1 MSVTGGGYRVFE
13 EFNEQLAAVKERM
26 RQRDKWTA
34 MLNRYRE
41 DLRAAEAT
49 LAEADRHLKDE
60 EEQMAKLQ
68 GLTLSHLFYAL
79 LGKQSDKVEETQQ
92 ALLAAKLRYETAAK
106 NVHFLQQDIADL
118 EQRLAA
124 LGDVDAQYN
133 EVLQRKEQAMLSM
146 NTPEAVKISELS
158 HHEADIRVKL
168 KEVDEA
174 IAAAEPALS
183 TLNDCLESLDEAKGW
198 GTWDML
204 GGGMIS
210 TAIKRNHMDTAQELA
225 YEAQQ
230 HLRRFQ
236 RELED
241 LHIHLEVQIS
251 SDGFLRF
258 ADYFFDNLIVDWLV
272 QNELKESYEQVSA
285 QRDAVDSLKERLV
298 QERDALA
305 ARLQTVAEE
314 RCRMIERAGGSK
326 TD

>member
-1 MSVTGGGYRVFE
+1 VFE
-13 EFNEQLAAVKERM
+13 EYNEQLAAVKEKL

-34 MLNRYRE
+34 MLRRYRE
-41 DLRAAEAT
+41 DLQTAEAT
-49 LAEADRHLKDE
+49 LEEADRYLREE
-60 EEQMAKLQ
+60 EEQLAKLQ
-68 GLTLSHLFYAL
+68 GLTLSHLFYSL
-79 LGKQSDKVEETQQ
+79 LGKQSDKVEATQQ
-92 ALLAAKLRYETAAK
+92 ALLAAKLRYETAAR

-133 EVLQRKEQAMLSM
+133 EVLQRKEQALLST
-146 NTPEAVKISELS
+146 NAPDAAKISELS
-158 HHEADIRVKL
+158 HDEAGIRVKL

-174 IAAAEPALS
+174 LAAAEPALS
-183 TLNDCLESLDEAKGW
+183 TLNACLESLDKARGW

-210 TAIKRNHMDTAQELA
+210 TAMKRNHMDTAQELV

-241 LHIHLEVQIS
+241 LHIHLDVQIS
-251 SDGFLRF
+251 SDAFLRF
-258 ADYFFDNLIVDWLV
+258 ADYFFDNLIVDWMV
-272 QNELKESYEQVSA
+272 QNELKESYDQVCA

-298 QERDALA
+298 QERDDLA
-305 ARLQTVAEE
+305 ARLHTVVEE
-314 RCRMIERAGGSK
+314 RRRMIERAGGSQPS
-326 TD
+326 

>member
-1 MSVTGGGYRVFE
+1 VFE
-13 EFNEQLAAVKERM
+13 EYNEQLAAVKEKL

-34 MLNRYRE
+34 MLRRYRE
-41 DLRAAEAT
+41 DLQTAEAT
-49 LAEADRHLKDE
+49 LKEADRYLKEE
-60 EEQMAKLQ
+60 EEQLAKLQ
-68 GLTLSHLFYAL
+68 GLTLSHLFYSL
-79 LGKQSDKVEETQQ
+79 LGKQSDKVEATQQ
-92 ALLAAKLRYETAAK
+92 ALLAAKLRYETAAR

-133 EVLQRKEQAMLSM
+133 EVLQRKEQALLST
-146 NTPEAVKISELS
+146 NAPDAAKISELS
-158 HHEADIRVKL
+158 HDEADIRVKL

-183 TLNDCLESLDEAKGW
+183 TLNDCLESLDEVKGW

-230 HLRRFQ
+230 HLRRLQ

-241 LHIHLEVQIS
+241 LHIEMDVQIS

-272 QNELKESYEQVSA
+272 QNELKESYDQVCA
-285 QRDAVDSLKERLV
+285 QRDAVASLKERLV
-298 QERDALA
+298 RERDDLA
-305 ARLQTVAEE
+305 ARLHTVAEE
-314 RCRMIERAGGSK
+314 RRRMIERAGSSQQS
-326 TD
+326 

>member
-1 MSVTGGGYRVFE
+1 VFE
-13 EFNEQLAAVKERM
+13 EYNEQLATVKEKL
-26 RQRDKWTA
+26 RQRDKWIA
-34 MLNRYRE
+34 MLSRYRE

-68 GLTLSHLFYAL
+68 GLTLSHLFYTL

-106 NVHFLQQDIADL
+106 NVRFLQQDIKDL

-124 LGDVDAQYN
+124 LGDVDAQYD
-133 EVLQRKEQAMLSM
+133 EVLQLKEQALLSA
-146 NTPEAVKISELS
+146 NAPEVAKISELS
-158 HHEADIRVKL
+158 HQEADIRVQL

-174 IAAAEPALS
+174 LAAAEPALS
-183 TLNDCLESLDEAKGW
+183 TLDACLESLDTARGW

-210 TAIKRNHMDTAQELA
+210 TAMKRSHMDTAQELA

-241 LHIHLEVQIS
+241 LHIQLDVQIS

-285 QRDAVDSLKERLV
+285 QRDAVDSLKHRLLE
-298 QERDALA
+298 ERDNLA
-305 ARLQTVAEE
+305 ARLQAVVEE
-314 RCRMIERAGGSK
+314 RRRMIERAY
-326 TD
+326 